1 MMMSVMNT
9 VKPNSRKETIVVALV
24 LASILVPARFLTIYA
39 LGDHWLGALGVIT
52 AVTLVIIILAK
63 KGKIGPFGDMFL
75 RTIERMHK
83 SKFRWFV
90 YVQSSVLF
98 VLGATAVYA
107 IELGNGQ
114 FADQKAEVMAEINA
128 MGIENY
134 DDVVEKSGDMS
145 AEEHANAIASMPEIA
160 LTKFHII
167 AIAAAITNDLMGGWY
182 KFFATLILVES
193 AEVLG
198 LLVVTKSITKKRNET
213 TV

>member
-1 MMMSVMNT
+1 MMSVMNT
-9 VKPNSRKETIVVALV
+9 VKPNSKKETLLVAAV
-24 LASILVPARFLTIYA
+24 LAGILIPARFLTIYV
-39 LGDHWLGALGVIT
+39 LGNHWLGALGVIT

-63 KGKIGPFGDMFL
+63 KGKIGTFGDMFL

-90 YVQSSVLF
+90 YVQTSALF

-114 FADQKAEVMAEINA
+114 FAEMKAEVMTEINA
-128 MGIENY
+128 MGINDY
-134 DDVVEKSGDMS
+134 NDVVEQSGDMS
-145 AEEHANAIASMPEIA
+145 AEEHAEAIASVPEIA

-167 AIAAAITNDLMGGWY
+167 AISAAITDDLMGGWY

-198 LLVVTKSITKKRNET
+198 LIVVTKGITKKT
-213 TV
+213 PKI